1 MIIRGRDAIANVFG
15 VSVKTIHE
23 WHEQGLPIAARGSPG
38 KPSEYDTLACINW
51 LVDREVGKV
60 IRERP
65 QDRLARVQADKIEM
79 ENAERRRVLIP
90 ADQLEPKLRA
100 AMVAA
105 RELWRNEPA
114 RLAREVP
121 GKPIKDIEELLAA
134 SFDGFLV
141 KLSRWP
147 LTAPLNSPPK
157 TFIERNS

>member
-1 MIIRGRDAIANVFG
+1 MIVKGREAIANVFG

-60 IRERP
+60 MSERP

-79 ENAERRRVLIP
+79 ENTERRRVLIP

-100 AMVAA
+100 AMIAA

-114 RLAREVP
+114 RLAREVSD
-121 GKPIKDIEELLAA
+121 KQTKEVEELLAVA
-134 SFDGFLV
+134 FDDFLV

-147 LTAPLNSPPK
+147 IQRHS
-157 TFIERNS
+157 S

>member
-1 MIIRGRDAIANVFG
+1 MIVKGREAIADVFG

-23 WHEQGLPIAARGSPG
+23 WHDQGLPIASRGSPG

-51 LVDREVGKV
+51 RVDREVGKV
-60 IRERP
+60 MSERQ

-121 GKPIKDIEELLAA
+121 GKPIKDIEELLAVA
-134 SFDGFLV
+134 FDDFLV
-141 KLSRWP
+141 ELSRWP
-147 LTAPLNSPPK
+147 VRQR
-157 TFIERNS
+157 FIAQSS